1 MGERMSAQEA
11 HAIGMVNKVVPRA
24 DIEAETERMAQRIAQ
39 CDPFALRLVKRS
51 INRSLDI
58 QGLRSAIDA
67 HFDTH
72 QLSHLSEGFNRA
84 RVQGLGNAIQAAAAG
99 SR

>member
-1 MGERMSAQEA
+1 
-11 HAIGMVNKVVPRA
+11 
-24 DIEAETERMAQRIAQ
+24 MAQRIAA

-51 INRSLDI
+51 INRGLEM

-84 RVQGLGNAIQAAAAG
+84 RAQGLGNAIQAAAAG